1 MPDSASTMRVFPTR
15 FACGRKAAR
24 LRESDLKA
32 GTLEPVE
39 APGNCVLVLKRPL
52 SLAAWPALT
61 RAQMSNESNS
71 GMDSFDEY

>member
-1 MPDSASTMRVFPTR
+1 
-15 FACGRKAAR
+15 